1 MKKSLSL
8 ALAVLMLFSMFPIAS
23 ADGPALEERS
33 YPFYIASVEDTTT
46 EPIPLTFVNGVS
58 DLPYM
63 DLESWA
69 ELVSELF
76 VDGLDL
82 SDYQLAF
89 TSDGSVATLTR
100 ENGYTMTVDA
110 EKDTISF
117 VDYNSF
123 LRRDSEDTMLIDI
136 LSASGFNEEGENSL
150 FQRNRQASFDR
161 YGREIT
167 INLADY
173 AIDVFVQDG
182 KFYIPL
188 QTLND
193 IVLSPACSLSI
204 LFNGEALFFGNA
216 ACFVDEE
223 TGDTN
228 ELYDLYY
235 GVPKRSISDELAEYN
250 YNELCLAFDTLYG
263 LKGPHDIET
272 FRQTFWEI
280 GFDEALSST
289 NPADSDLAVHQFL
302 NYYLDDQHS
311 SYLLVSPYSGSDSM
325 DAHVDISSGTA
336 TGIMDE
342 HMFRYK
348 FARML
353 TREDEV
359 PPYEEVGNTAYITFD
374 DFVFGYDPE
383 EYYASAL
390 GEDAPLDD
398 TVGLIIYAHNQIY
411 REGSPIEN
419 VVIDLSNNTG
429 GQADAAVFVIS
440 WVLCNSYISLKD
452 TFTGAMSNAVYRADV
467 NLDRKFDADD
477 SILDKNVFCL
487 ISPVSFSCG
496 NLVPAALK
504 ESQIVSLIGT
514 KSGGGSCVVQPMS
527 SATGSLF
534 NISGS
539 HRLSF
544 LKNGS
549 FYDIDEGVE
558 PDYPIRDIKHYYD
571 RQALTD
577 YINGLF

>member
-1 MKKSLSL
+1 
-8 ALAVLMLFSMFPIAS
+8 
-23 ADGPALEERS
+23 
-33 YPFYIASVEDTTT
+33 
-46 EPIPLTFVNGVS
+46 
-58 DLPYM
+58 
-63 DLESWA
+63 
-69 ELVSELF
+69 
-76 VDGLDL
+76 
-82 SDYQLAF
+82 
-89 TSDGSVATLTR
+89 
-100 ENGYTMTVDA
+100 
-110 EKDTISF
+110 
-117 VDYNSF
+117 
-123 LRRDSEDTMLIDI
+123 
-136 LSASGFNEEGENSL
+136 
-150 FQRNRQASFDR
+150 
-161 YGREIT
+161 
-167 INLADY
+167 
-173 AIDVFVQDG
+173 
-182 KFYIPL
+182 
-188 QTLND
+188 
-193 IVLSPACSLSI
+193 
-204 LFNGEALFFGNA
+204 
-216 ACFVDEE
+216 
-223 TGDTN
+223 N

-263 LKGPHDIET
+263 LKAPHDIDS

-342 HMFRYK
+342 HMFRYMI
-348 FARML
+348 ARL
-353 TREDEV
+353 FSREDEV

-398 TVGLIIYAHNQIY
+398 TVGLIIYAHNQIN

-496 NLVPAALK
+496 NLVPAAFKALDK
-504 ESQIVSLIGT
+504 VTLLGRT
-514 KSGGGSCVVQPMS
+514 TGGGSCIIQPLS
-527 SATGSLF
+527 TAWGTF
-534 NISGS
+534 FQISGPQ
-539 HRLSF
+539 RMSF

-549 FYDIDEGVE
+549 FYDIDTGVA
-558 PDYPIRDIKHYYD
+558 PDFTLLKPERYYD
-571 RQALTD
+571 REWLTE
-577 YINGLF
+577 YINEL

>member
-1 MKKSLSL
+1 
-8 ALAVLMLFSMFPIAS
+8 
-23 ADGPALEERS
+23 
-33 YPFYIASVEDTTT
+33 
-46 EPIPLTFVNGVS
+46 
-58 DLPYM
+58 
-63 DLESWA
+63 
-69 ELVSELF
+69 
-76 VDGLDL
+76 
-82 SDYQLAF
+82 
-89 TSDGSVATLTR
+89 
-100 ENGYTMTVDA
+100 
-110 EKDTISF
+110 
-117 VDYNSF
+117 
-123 LRRDSEDTMLIDI
+123 
-136 LSASGFNEEGENSL
+136 
-150 FQRNRQASFDR
+150 
-161 YGREIT
+161 
-167 INLADY
+167 
-173 AIDVFVQDG
+173 
-182 KFYIPL
+182 
-188 QTLND
+188 
-193 IVLSPACSLSI
+193 
-204 LFNGEALFFGNA
+204 
-216 ACFVDEE
+216 
-223 TGDTN
+223 
-228 ELYDLYY
+228 
-235 GVPKRSISDELAEYN
+235 
-250 YNELCLAFDTLYG
+250 
-263 LKGPHDIET
+263 
-272 FRQTFWEI
+272 
-280 GFDEALSST
+280 
-289 NPADSDLAVHQFL
+289 
-302 NYYLDDQHS
+302 
-311 SYLLVSPYSGSDSM
+311 M

-342 HMFRYK
+342 HMFRYM

-398 TVGLIIYAHNQIY
+398 TVGLIIYAHNQIN

-496 NLVPAALK
+496 NLMPAALK